1 MKNRY
6 VALIPAAGSG
16 SRFGG
21 DMPKQYR
28 LLLGVPLIRHT
39 LAALL
44 GDRRI
49 DMIVVVLA
57 PDDEY
62 WADACLPDEGG
73 DRIRIVRDG
82 GTTRADSVIN
92 GINWLRHN
100 LHVKDKDWVLVHDAA
115 RPCLLSSQVSH
126 LVSSLSDEPV
136 GGLLAIPLADTLK
149 RADEE
154 GLVVATIDRKQLWQ
168 AQTPQMFRVGHLHA
182 ALSDPDLSGITDEAS
197 AIERLGHHPR
207 LVPGSLTNLKV
218 TYTEDLDLAEM
229 ILAAQ
234 QCQNRSNS

>member
-62 WADACLPDEGG
+62 WTDACLPDEGG
-73 DRIRIVRDG
+73 DRIRILRDG
-82 GTTRADSVIN
+82 GATRADSVIN

-100 LHVKDKDWVLVHDAA
+100 LYVKDEDWVLVHDAA

-126 LVSSLSDEPV
+126 LVSSLSNEPV

-207 LVPGSLTNLKV
+207 LIPGSLTNLKV

-234 QCQNRSNS
+234 QRQNRSNS

>member
-62 WADACLPDEGG
+62 WTDACLPDEGT

-82 GTTRADSVIN
+82 GTTRADSVMN

-115 RPCLLSSQVSH
+115 RPCLLSSQVSN

-197 AIERLGHHPR
+197 AIERFGHHPR
-207 LVPGSLTNLKV
+207 LIPGSLTNLKV

-234 QCQNRSNS
+234 QRQNRSNS

>member
-62 WADACLPDEGG
+62 WTDACLPDEGD

-92 GINWLRHN
+92 GINWLRRN

-115 RPCLLSSQVSH
+115 RPCLLSSQVSN

-234 QCQNRSNS
+234 QRQNRSNS